1 MGKKSKGGDYM
12 SVSIHVVGIIEAT
25 DEYLLKLAAYKA
37 CQTAGVA
44 ISDELL
50 EYFENSMNTPCE
62 EGIEVPLEVIESDS
76 ADYCI
81 YDVDLTKARKDLTK
95 IRIYYG

>member
-1 MGKKSKGGDYM
+1 M
-12 SVSIHVVGIIEAT
+12 SVSIHVKGIIEPT

-37 CQTAGVA
+37 CQTAGVE
-44 ISDELL
+44 IPDKLE
-50 EYFENSMNTPCE
+50 EYFEDSMGTPCE
-62 EGIEVPLEVIESDS
+62 EGIEVPLEITESYIT
-76 ADYCI
+76 DYCI